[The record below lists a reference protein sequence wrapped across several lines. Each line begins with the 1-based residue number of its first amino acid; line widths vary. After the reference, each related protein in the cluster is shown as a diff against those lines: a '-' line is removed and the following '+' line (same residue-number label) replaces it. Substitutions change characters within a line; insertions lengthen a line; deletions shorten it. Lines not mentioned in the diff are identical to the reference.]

1 MLSPRKLLK
10 NEKTM
15 EIPSIMPNPV
25 KIKFTKQEYEIKRQ
39 SSHENSLRMSSEGKR
54 VKTAGS
60 SHSAFKS
67 ENGNEKLKKFLQR

>member
-1 MLSPRKLLK
+1 
-10 NEKTM
+10 
-15 EIPSIMPNPV
+15 
-25 KIKFTKQEYEIKRQ
+25 
-39 SSHENSLRMSSEGKR
+39 MSSEGKR

>member
-25 KIKFTKQEYEIKRQ
+25 KIKFTK
-39 SSHENSLRMSSEGKR
+39 
-54 VKTAGS
+54 
-60 SHSAFKS
+60 
-67 ENGNEKLKKFLQR
+67 